1 MAAPV
6 LQFKRGLI
14 ANLPALK
21 AGEPGFTTDGFDLFV
36 GLDNNS
42 ANNKFFGSHRYWTKE
57 TSSTGSSVKVVEG
70 TTNGTNSIALKSP
83 DNLASDLTYVLP
95 GTQGA
100 VSSVLTNDGSGNLSW
115 SSGSLNP
122 VFTGIATFNTS
133 QVNINSTLS
142 VTGVTTFSN
151 TTDSTSTTTGAVIVS
166 GGVGIAKN
174 LRVGQELNV
183 TGGAN
188 ISGVSTFT
196 GITTV
201 TGNTLFATQFS
212 NTGVTTHLNTT
223 DSTSTTTGAVI
234 VSGGVGIAKNLR
246 VGQELNVTGG
256 SVVAGISSVTNATDN
271 TLGTTNTGSVQISG
285 GAAITKNLTVGAAAT
300 IIGNFFVGGSSEF
313 VGVVTFR
320 GGTINIGDANTDNVV
335 FTADVNS
342 DIIPNTDAAFDFGSS
357 AQQWRNIFSKGT
369 ASFASLTASGVSSVT
384 NTTDATSTSTGAFR
398 VSGGAGIAKNL
409 FVGQELDVNN
419 GLNVTAGVS
428 TFAGITT
435 VTGTTLFATQ
445 FSNTG
450 ITSITNTTDATSTS
464 TGAFRVSG
472 GAAVAKNLFVGQ
484 ELDVNNGLNVTAG
497 VSTFAGI
504 TTVTGPTLFTKQ
516 LNVSGVSTFGSSL
529 TVSTLTSGRVVT
541 AGTNGV
547 LQDSANLT
555 FGNGGLTVG
564 ANGINVT
571 GVSTFSTDLRIG
583 GNAILGGNTI
593 KASDG
598 TTAITVSNTTGNVG
612 ISSDLTVTGKL
623 FVLGTTT
630 EINTETLKVEDSLI
644 EVGLVNSGGSL
655 VPPSSDLNIDVG
667 VIFHYFTSTAKKSAV
682 FWDDSASRIVL
693 ASDVSETSSVMTIS
707 SYAAV
712 EMGELWFNNSCSG
725 GSSQV
730 IACSGSNLV
739 LQNIVVDGGSF

>member
-398 VSGGAGIAKNL
+398 VSGGA
-409 FVGQELDVNN
+409 
-419 GLNVTAGVS
+419 
-428 TFAGITT
+428 
-435 VTGTTLFATQ
+435 
-445 FSNTG
+445 
-450 ITSITNTTDATSTS
+450 
-464 TGAFRVSG
+464 
-472 GAAVAKNLFVGQ
+472 AVAKNLFVGQ